1 METLT
6 HLIHALIAHRRLLEA
21 SLVTDIGLSL
31 SLSRFSAEQFPGQEA
46 GN

>member
-6 HLIHALIAHRRLLEA
+6 HLIDALIAHRRLLEA

-31 SLSRFSAEQFPGQEA
+31 SRFSAEQFPGQEA